1 MAPQHNMSLSL
12 LHAELYI
19 DWLHG
24 VPAMTGMDAPP
35 TPRNQSAH
43 LQQFSFGTAS
53 CAMIDMGSHMLS
65 ECRNR
70 PYTVEDAAQPAISG
84 EHVVQILPHSL
95 LERANTFCAID
106 PVRQVSC
113 QNNSAL
119 GCLIFMLI
127 CPSGTFV
134 CLCAEHRQYRAC
146 GSFCNEHVHSMHVT
160 CYFQQLSILPKVYT
174 EYSRSDQA
182 SPT

>member
-1 MAPQHNMSLSL
+1 MCLGWLFTQNTDLSCLNHMATQYNMSLSL
-12 LHAELYI
+12 LHADLYI

-35 TPRNQSAH
+35 TPRSQSAR
-43 LQQFSFGTAS
+43 LQQFSFVTAS
-53 CAMIDMGSHMLS
+53 CAMIDMGSYMLS

-70 PYTVEDAAQPAISG
+70 PYTVQDAAQPAISG

-106 PVRQVSC
+106 SVRQVSC

-119 GCLIFMLI
+119 GCLIFMLT

-134 CLCAEHRQYRAC
+134 HVFAEHRQYRAC
-146 GSFCNEHVHSMHVT
+146 
-160 CYFQQLSILPKVYT
+160 
-174 EYSRSDQA
+174 
-182 SPT
+182 

>member
-1 MAPQHNMSLSL
+1 VSRLAVHSK
-12 LHAELYI
+12 HRHELPGI
-19 DWLHG
+19 IWL
-24 VPAMTGMDAPP
+24 
-35 TPRNQSAH
+35 RNTTCHSPCFMLICSAR
-43 LQQFSFGTAS
+43 LQQFSFVTAS
-53 CAMIDMGSHMLS
+53 CAMIDMGSYMLS

-106 PVRQVSC
+106 SVRQVSC

-119 GCLIFMLI
+119 DCLIFMLT

-134 CLCAEHRQYRAC
+134 HVIAEHRQYCAC
-146 GSFCNEHVHSMHVT
+146 
-160 CYFQQLSILPKVYT
+160 
-174 EYSRSDQA
+174 
-182 SPT
+182 